1 MKAKNGEEEVEELK
15 EEEKM
20 KNKKTLVIDGIPMEA
35 WKYAEDTLWKYMI
48 ELLGQVWR
56 QGEIPEDWKQN
67 IIVPYYI
74 REQTQNR

>member
-1 MKAKNGEEEVEELK
+1 MKARNGEEEVEELK

-20 KNKKTLVIDGIPMEA
+20 KNKKALVIDGIPMEA

-48 ELLGQVWR
+48 ELLRQVWR